1 MKDYYIPLKNYLLN
15 KWSENSPEYK
25 RLEKY
30 KKDGDEVAIIKMYNM
45 YKSSMRSDNPR
56 MTKELFKEYIRN
68 EIIEMLSPDDAKK
81 TADELERAAKAAG
94 DIEKALGENE
104 DNTQPPTTITIPED
118 MHYAD
123 FAKGI
128 AKVLVNEYGQH
139 NFEPFMEVLHKEL
152 GM

>member
-1 MKDYYIPLKNYLLN
+1 MKDYYTPLKNYLLN
-15 KWSENSPEYK
+15 KWSENSPEYE

-30 KKDGDEVAIIKMYNM
+30 KENGDEVAIIKMYNM
-45 YKSSMRSDNPR
+45 YKSSMKSDNPR

-68 EIIEMLSPDDAKK
+68 EIIEMLSPEEAEE
-81 TADELERAAKAAG
+81 TANALGRAADEAER
-94 DIEKALGENE
+94 IQKALGENE
-104 DNTQPPTTITIPED
+104 DNTQPPITITIPED

-123 FAKGI
+123 FAKEI
-128 AKVLVNEYGQH
+128 AKVLINEYGQH